1 MTNTSNSASASNM
14 GWEIAGGK
22 KAVKKPVEVK
32 SKGGAKEAVKF
43 PKQETLRKS
52 TKNTIKHL

>member
-52 TKNTIKHL
+52 TTNTI

>member
-1 MTNTSNSASASNM
+1 M

-32 SKGGAKEAVKF
+32 SKGVKEAVKF

-52 TKNTIKHL
+52 ITNQNTIKRLKIDSLTLVL